1 MSKYVYNVLV
11 LIYIFQSYFMGCA
24 FDMFSTSWTARS
36 YVLVLFIVCWFV
48 PLFVIISSYC
58 GIIMRVRSPTV
69 RKLRAN
75 SSTRRISKP
84 NLSVRSSRSSKV
96 SFNSTLSD
104 ENLKASPRV
113 SNQYDY
119 AILFYHGILH
129 KQNYARTIYIL

>member
-1 MSKYVYNVLV
+1 
-11 LIYIFQSYFMGCA
+11 MGCA

-36 YVLVLFIVCWFV
+36 YVLVLFIVCWFI
-48 PLFVIISSYC
+48 PLIVIIASYC

-75 SSTRRISKP
+75 SSTRRISKT

-96 SFNSTLSD
+96 SFSSTLSD

-113 SNQYDY
+113 SKEYDY
-119 AILFYHGILH
+119 SVLVCQFLYTYETMMQQKHDITNSHRLETSL
-129 KQNYARTIYIL
+129 

>member
-1 MSKYVYNVLV
+1 MYVYNALV

-36 YVLVLFIVCWFV
+36 YVLVLFIVCWFI
-48 PLFVIISSYC
+48 PLIVIIASYC

-75 SSTRRISKP
+75 SSTRRISKT

-113 SNQYDY
+113 SKEYDY
-119 AILFYHGILH
+119 SVLFCHNIFFTHTKL
-129 KQNYARTIYIL
+129 